1 MVMEQKGQGG
11 PQMVIA
17 AEACGASAYIVI
29 DSIVNG
35 TSSGGLR
42 ILEDLSLD
50 EVKAL
55 AREMT
60 FKYAFAGLP
69 RGGAKSGIRMPAGV
83 KKEEKH
89 RILGE
94 IGKKFGPIINAGIY
108 YPGMDMNCGPEDLK
122 ALYRG
127 AGISIGKVTDTSYFT
142 AISVVNAIYAC
153 KEVFCENQ
161 RRPLTLAIEGFG
173 SVGGYVAERL
183 PEKDFVITAVSTM
196 VGAVRSGPSG
206 FKKGDL
212 ARLRKEHGDEFV
224 KKIAG
229 DPIEKEELLSLP
241 VDILVPSARTWV
253 INSGNVDGIRASF
266 VVPIANAPYTVE
278 AEEILYKRGKVCLP
292 GFVTNSGGVY
302 ASSLFDSGVK
312 RPEIEEVSAG
322 QYRDVIKALLKK
334 SIEIKRSP
342 LKIAEEVAS
351 RRLLTG
357 SAATRTLADRIVK
370 KAAQKGF
377 IPKGVNGKLFLKKF
391 VENLRK
397 LEREISGAAS

>member
-1 MVMEQKGQGG
+1 MGMGQKGQGG
-11 PQMVIA
+11 PQMVIT
-17 AEACGASAYIVI
+17 AEASGANAYIVI

-69 RGGAKSGIRMPAGV
+69 RGGAKSGVRMPAGV

-94 IGKKFGPIINAGIY
+94 IGKKLGPIINAGIY

-127 AGISIGKVTDTSYFT
+127 AGIPIGNVTDTSYFT

-196 VGAVRSGPSG
+196 KGAVWSGSG
-206 FKKGDL
+206 FKKDDL
-212 ARLRKEHGDEFV
+212 VRLRKEHGDDFV

-253 INSGNVDGIRASF
+253 INSGNVDGIKASF
-266 VVPIANAPYTVE
+266 VVPIANAPYTIE
-278 AEEILYKRGKVCLP
+278 AEESLYKKGKVCLP

-322 QYRDVIKALLKK
+322 QYRNVIKALLKK
-334 SIEIKRSP
+334 SIELKRSP

-357 SAATRTLADRIVK
+357 SATTRTLADRIVK

-391 VENLRK
+391 VENLQR
-397 LEREISGAAS
+397 LESEISGVAN